1 MRVVNIDKVE
11 IFHRKHV
18 QHGYLDFNTE
28 YITQINTAAFLITL
42 LNLFYLRWYGHK
54 ILQAQSIY
62 LYQKGHHTLNHN
74 HFHISDGFI
83 MVRSL
88 DQIPQILQVIISM
101 VVIQNG

>member
-42 LNLFYLRWYGHK
+42 LNLFYLR
-54 ILQAQSIY
+54 
-62 LYQKGHHTLNHN
+62 
-74 HFHISDGFI
+74 
-83 MVRSL
+83 
-88 DQIPQILQVIISM
+88 
-101 VVIQNG
+101 